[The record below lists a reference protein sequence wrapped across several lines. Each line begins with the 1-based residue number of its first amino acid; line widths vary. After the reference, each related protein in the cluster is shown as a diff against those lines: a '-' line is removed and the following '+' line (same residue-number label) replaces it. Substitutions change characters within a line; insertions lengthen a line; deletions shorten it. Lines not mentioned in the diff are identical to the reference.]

1 MAKLFEIEEEL
12 KDLSPE
18 ERSKERLQREK
29 PVLEALKLWLEEKRK
44 CLFVFSGVTMRLV
57 V

>member
-12 KDLSPE
+12 KDLPPE